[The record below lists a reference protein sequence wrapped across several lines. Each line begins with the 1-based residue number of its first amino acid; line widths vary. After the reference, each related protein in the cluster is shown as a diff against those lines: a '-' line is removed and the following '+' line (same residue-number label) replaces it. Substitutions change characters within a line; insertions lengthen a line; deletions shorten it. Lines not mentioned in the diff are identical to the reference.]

1 MAFDCKWVCKIE
13 YRSYD
18 TVEQYKARLVILGNH
33 QIEGID
39 YTQTFAP
46 VARMVIVRTF
56 LATAAAQN

>member
-1 MAFDCKWVCKIE
+1 MAFDCKWVYKIE

-46 VARMVIVRTF
+46 VATMVIVRTF